1 MSAIAKPLAKFTNAI
16 NNTTTVPV
24 ECVQAFEKQDI
35 PNLPNTP
42 SNSAEYN
49 LVITVLLPGSVQA
62 KQIVI
67 KFATSGA
74 RDTSFTNFETTF
86 CASVA

>member
-1 MSAIAKPLAKFTNAI
+1 MSAIAKPLAKFSAAI

-35 PNLPNTP
+35 PNLPDTP

-74 RDTSFTNFETTF
+74 RDTAFTAFETAY
-86 CASVA
+86 CATI